1 MKNEKLKNLIDLAV
15 FNKGTGT
22 VTIPYDA
29 YMLMHTDSVYW
40 NIVRATY
47 KNGGAEKATEYM
59 LSLLEEPLVG
69 TGFARAQPPMC
80 DVEAIAYLYN
90 LPVDYIEKYILEV

>member
-1 MKNEKLKNLIDLAV
+1 MKNKDLQKLTNLAV

-40 NIVRATY
+40 SLVRTTY

-69 TGFARAQPPMC
+69 TGFTRAQPPMC
-80 DVEAIAYLYN
+80 DADAVAYLYN
-90 LPVDYIEKYILEV
+90 VPTDYVEKFLEV